1 VYPSGIEEE
10 IARAEHIHV
19 TSNRH
24 HPEYHS
30 DINAMTD
37 VDIIEMVCDWTAM
50 AQVRGENNGSASDWA
65 LKVVGNTYPF
75 DEYRSTLIFRIIES

>member
-1 VYPSGIEEE
+1 
-10 IARAEHIHV
+10 
-19 TSNRH
+19 
-24 HPEYHS
+24 
-30 DINAMTD
+30 MTD